1 MSVILN
7 LSIFPMD
14 KGESVSEYVAMV
26 VQVIRNS
33 GLAHLSGPMGTAI
46 EGEWDGILGLLSDCY
61 RALEPH
67 ANRIHIQAT
76 FDCRKGSGG
85 RLEQK
90 MASLKS
96 RIDEGRY

>member
-7 LSIFPMD
+7 LSLFPMD
-14 KGESVSEYVAMV
+14 KGESVSEYVARAV
-26 VQVIRNS
+26 KVIQDS
-33 GLAHLSGPMGTAI
+33 GLAHLSGPMGTAV
-46 EGEWDGILGLLSDCY
+46 EGEWDEVLALLSDCY

-76 FDCRKGSGG
+76 FDCRKGPAG
-85 RLEQK
+85 RLEAK

-96 RIDEGRY
+96 RIEEGRY